1 MLFRSDSDEEDSAEK
16 KRKVVDGFWQKM
28 VTYTHTH
35 THYTPTHM
43 QGLTRGGSHS
53 TLTHTHT

>member
-35 THYTPTHM
+35 YTPTHM
-43 QGLTRGGSHS
+43 QGLTHW
-53 TLTHTHT
+53 

>member
-35 THYTPTHM
+35 YTPTHM